1 MPVVGAPRS
10 NENIGRNAVDN
21 GRRISL
27 ASALVGH
34 KEEGFVF
41 PDRASQY
48 ASKNIP
54 PQQRAPE
61 ASGLQEWIVRVER
74 FVPEILISVP
84 MDFIAAALSHKLDVG
99 AAAPTIRG
107 VIEGS
112 LHFEFLNGFRSWN
125 LNQNWSLTAHRGCI
139 NAVYLKIVLRN
150 ARAVNGNGLRIAAD
164 TSAVWEIASR
174 PWRKSQNLREIAGGQ
189 GELRNGPRAHHASKL
204 WPIHVQKRRR
214 TVHNNRLE
222 PSSQP

>member
-21 GRRISL
+21 GCRISL

-54 PQQRAPE
+54 PQQRARE

-74 FVPEILISVP
+74 FVPETFISVS
-84 MDFIAAALSHKLDVG
+84 MNFIAARLSHKLDVR
-99 AAAPTIRG
+99 AAAPAVRA
-107 VIEGS
+107 VIEGG
-112 LHFEFLNGFRSWN
+112 LHFEFLMCFRSRN
-125 LNQNWSLTAHRGCI
+125 RNQNRALAAHRSLI
-139 NAVYLKIVLRN
+139 H
-150 ARAVNGNGLRIAAD
+150 
-164 TSAVWEIASR
+164 
-174 PWRKSQNLREIAGGQ
+174 AGD
-189 GELRNGPRAHHASKL
+189 P
-204 WPIHVQKRRR
+204 
-214 TVHNNRLE
+214 
-222 PSSQP
+222 